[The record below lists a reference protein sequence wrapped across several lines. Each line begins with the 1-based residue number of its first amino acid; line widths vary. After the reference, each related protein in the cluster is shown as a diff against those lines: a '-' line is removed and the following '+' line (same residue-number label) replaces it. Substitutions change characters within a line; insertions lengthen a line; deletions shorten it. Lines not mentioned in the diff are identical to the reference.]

1 MPANANETRRD
12 RFVRLANKRVN
23 AAIKAIRL
31 VGNLSNRGNYEYTNE
46 DAAAIARAL
55 EKELKQLRHRFGSAN
70 GSNGGDFSLE
80 P

>member
-1 MPANANETRRD
+1 MSASAKETKRD

-55 EKELKQLRHRFGSAN
+55 ERELKELRRRFGSAD
-70 GSNGGDFSLE
+70 GSNGGDFYLE